1 MFKVPYKQQEEFLR
15 LIIAKLPNFSKGAHD
30 AGGNGGFL
38 AEAMQVYGDRIE
50 AIMLTEAWY
59 REHTPHFKASLEDG
73 DIENMPAD
81 QDVMEDHRAFV
92 LINGVAR
99 IPAMGKSNSNNK
111 DRHGDSGIA
120 HLLADYAAKNPSAP
134 IEFMPLPSREEMDRD
149 ADDWD
154 RVLFRC
160 RLLVVF

>member
-1 MFKVPYKQQEEFLR
+1 MFKVPYKQQEEFLK
-15 LIIAKLPNFSKGAHD
+15 LIVDKLPNFSKGAHD

-38 AEAMQVYGDRIE
+38 AEAMQVKYGERIE
-50 AIMLTEAWY
+50 AIMLTESWY

-92 LINGVAR
+92 LVNGVAR
-99 IPAMGKSNSNNK
+99 IPSMGKITPIIK
-111 DRHGDSGIA
+111 TVMVIVVL

-134 IEFMPLPSREEMDRD
+134 IEFIPLPSASDLEMNHDSYD
-149 ADDWD
+149 GWFSEAG
-154 RVLFRC
+154 C
-160 RLLVVF
+160 I